1 MERPSAT
8 FRNGKYS
15 ILDDFSYAEFL
26 AYYRLGNKSSK
37 TGEYQSD
44 ESIF

>member
-8 FRNGKYS
+8 FWNGKYS

-26 AYYRLGNKSSK
+26 AYYALEKHS
-37 TGEYQSD
+37 
-44 ESIF
+44 